1 MAGGDIEAKIGGD
14 ASGVVSAFKQAGA
27 GATAFG
33 LSLKAIGG
41 FAVAATG
48 VLASFF
54 AVFKAIGFVVN
65 STKTFI
71 DFEEQLIRTSAT
83 LGNFVG
89 ETREINGEMVTFEQA
104 TADLSTAIRSVAS
117 ESSFTASQV
126 GEMAEV
132 LALAGLS
139 SEEMADKFDEAG
151 NRIQDGAI
159 RSMVN
164 FAVVAGTDVETAAGI
179 GIAAVKAFRRETEEL
194 DEVTSVLTNTFTSSF
209 VNLQQLG
216 DAMRFF
222 GPTASAA
229 GVSIE
234 EAAAAIGALG
244 NSGLQG
250 SIAGTGLRQAI
261 NKLIAPTDDARRT
274 MERLGLELTTLTPAG
289 QAAQV
294 GLNATMSA
302 MSGLEEKIASTNR
315 ELRALT
321 NEMNDLSIQEEKNS
335 LDIAKIRAR
344 AARQGRDLTKA
355 ELSQIQRL
363 ESANSDL
370 SLQRRELALQAREEE
385 RANEQNTHSLEE
397 QKSKFDE
404 LKTTVESQTTGVISL
419 VDILDRLNETGA
431 TTAEILEIFGV
442 RGGGAVLALQAQT
455 EAFRELATANEEVAM
470 AAAEGDSMTKKFVGT
485 LETSTAFALK
495 ETQSK
500 FEELALVVGE
510 PFATLLSQEDG
521 VLDMFNSV
529 ADNLAENRQLFE
541 DIALQVEESLLPAL
555 AEALKPENI
564 DKFEEGLRAV
574 IPVIE
579 EIGIVLHKLAQIIE
593 PILDGILKVTDFLGM
608 TGDET
613 TTGGAMRGNQFGE
626 DRLVG
631 NQGES
636 RFNSAMDIGKT
647 AAAGAAIG
655 SVVPGVGTLIGGA
668 IGAGVGLTIEV
679 GQAFFGDPE
688 NAAAANATGGLAGG
702 HHSAGGPMG
711 MPMATGGL
719 VTGPTRALIGEAGP
733 EAVIPLD
740 RLDRMMGGSSGNSTE
755 QVINLNFD
763 SINIG
768 AGNAVT
774 ATEVRDI
781 MEAQMPSII
790 RNSLTRGARGVI

>member
-1 MAGGDIEAKIGGD
+1 MAVGDIETKVAGD
-14 ASGVVSAFKQAGA
+14 ASSVVSAFKQAGA

-89 ETREINGEMVTFEQA
+89 ESRMVNDELVTFEQA
-104 TADLSTAIRSVAS
+104 TEDLSTAIRSVAS

-139 SEEMADKFDEAG
+139 AEEMADEFDDAG

-397 QKSKFDE
+397 QKSKFEE

-500 FEELALVVGE
+500 FEELALVAGE
-510 PFATLLSQEDG
+510 PFAELLSQEDG

-541 DIALQVEESLLPAL
+541 DIATTVDERMLPAL
-555 AEALKPENI
+555 AEMLKTENI

-574 IPVIE
+574 IPVLE
-579 EIGIVLHKLAQIIE
+579 KIGALMVATAKLIE

-608 TGDET
+608 TGDQS
-613 TTGGAMRGNQFGE
+613 TTGGENREN
-626 DRLVG
+626 RIVG
-631 NQGES
+631 KEGES
-636 RFNSAMDIGKT
+636 RFDSVVDVGKG
-647 AAAGAAIG
+647 AAAGAAAG
-655 SVVPGVGTLIGGA
+655 AAVGALGGPVGMAGGALIGGGVA
-668 IGAGVGLTIEV
+668 LGVEIGQGIMSS
-679 GQAFFGDPE
+679 FGNFRPFGGGGSDPPG
-688 NAAAANATGGLAGG
+688 TP
-702 HHSAGGPMG
+702 SGGPMG

-719 VTGPTRALIGEAGP
+719 VTAPTRALIGEAGP

-740 RLDRMMGGSSGNSTE
+740 RLDRMMGGGSGNSTE

>member
-1 MAGGDIEAKIGGD
+1 MADGDIEAKVDGD
-14 ASGVVSAFKQAGA
+14 ASSVVAAFKQAGA

-54 AVFKAIGFVVN
+54 AVFKAIGFVAN

-139 SEEMADKFDEAG
+139 AEEMADEFDNAG

-222 GPTASAA
+222 GPTAAAA

-289 QAAQV
+289 QAAQI

-455 EAFRELATANEEVAM
+455 EAFRELAHANEEVAI
-470 AAAEGDSMTKKFVGT
+470 AAANGDSMTKKFVGT
-485 LETSTAFALK
+485 LETSTAFAIK

-510 PFATLLSQEDG
+510 PFAMLLSQEDG

-529 ADNLAENRQLFE
+529 ADNLAQNRQLFE
-541 DIALQVEESLLPAL
+541 DIAASVEESVLPAI

-564 DKFEEGLRAV
+564 DKFEEGLRAT
-574 IPVIE
+574 IPIIIS
-579 EIGIVLHKLAQIIE
+579 IGEAMQKVAELITPFLDFFLAA
-593 PILDGILKVTDFLGM
+593 TDFLGL
-608 TGDET
+608 TGDATE
-613 TTGGAMRGNQFGE
+613 GGGGQRE
-626 DRLVG
+626 DRLIG
-631 NQGES
+631 NEGES
-636 RFNSAMDIGKT
+636 RANSLGDIGKT
-647 AAAGAAIG
+647 AAAGAVIG
-655 SVVPGVGTLIGGA
+655 SVVPGIGTALGA
-668 IGAGVGLTIEV
+668 GIGAGVGLTVEI
-679 GQAFFGDPE
+679 GQAFFGNE
-688 NAAAANATGGLAGG
+688 NNQAATEAQREAGPAGG
-702 HHSAGGPMG
+702 FGGPMG

-740 RLDRMMGGSSGNSTE
+740 RLDRMMGGGSGNSTE

>member
-1 MAGGDIEAKIGGD
+1 MVEKVATDITGN

-41 FAVAATG
+41 IAVAATG
-48 VLASFF
+48 VLGAFF
-54 AVFKAIGFVVN
+54 AVFKAIGFVTS
-65 STKTFI
+65 STRTFI

-89 ETREINGEMVTFEQA
+89 QTREVDGEMVSFDQA
-104 TADLSTAIRSVAS
+104 TSELSDSIRTVAS
-117 ESSFTASQV
+117 ESSFTATQV

-139 SEEMADKFDEAG
+139 SKELADGQDELG
-151 NRIQDGAI
+151 NATDGAI

-234 EAAAAIGALG
+234 EAAAAVGALG

-274 MERLGLELTTLTPAG
+274 LERLNLEFTTLTPAG
-289 QAAQV
+289 EAAKA
-294 GLNATMSA
+294 GLSSTMNAIA
-302 MSGLEEKIASTNR
+302 GLEKSIAGANA
-315 ELRALT
+315 ELKALT

-344 AARQGRDLTKA
+344 AAKQGRDLTKS
-355 ELSQIQRL
+355 ELAQISRL

-370 SLQRRELALQAREEE
+370 SLQRRELALAQREEE
-385 RANEQNTHSLEE
+385 RSNQKNVDSLDEQ
-397 QKSKFDE
+397 QKKFED
-404 LKTTVESQTTGVISL
+404 LKTVVESQTTGVVSL
-419 VDILDRLNETGA
+419 VEIIERLNETGA

-442 RGGGAVLALQAQT
+442 RGGGAVLALQAQS
-455 EAFRELATANEEVAM
+455 EAFKDLASANVEVAN
-470 AAAEGDSMTKKFVGT
+470 AAREGDSMTKKFVGT

-500 FEELALVVGE
+500 FEELSLVVGE
-510 PFATLLSQEDG
+510 PFAKLLSQEDG

-529 ADNLAENRQLFE
+529 ADNLSENKQLFE
-541 DIALQVEESLLPAL
+541 DIATQVEESLLPAL

-579 EIGIVLHKLAQIIE
+579 KIGSVMLKLAEIIE
-593 PILDGILKVTDFLGM
+593 PILDGILAVTDFLGM
-608 TGDET
+608 TGEADEG
-613 TTGGAMRGNQFGE
+613 GGAEREG
-626 DRLVG
+626 RL
-631 NQGES
+631 
-636 RFNSAMDIGKT
+636 IGKEGET
-647 AAAGAAIG
+647 RFDSVVDVGKGAAAGAVAGAAIG
-655 SVVPGVGTLIGGA
+655 AVGGPIGAGAGALIGG
-668 IGAGVGLTIEV
+668 
-679 GQAFFGDPE
+679 
-688 NAAAANATGGLAGG
+688 GLALGVELGQGFMGALSNSDFFNNAPAGSIGMGG
-702 HHSAGGPMG
+702 MA
-711 MPMATGGL
+711 MATGGF
-719 VTGPTRALIGEAGP
+719 VTSPTQALIGEAGP

-740 RLDRMMGGSSGNSTE
+740 RFERMMGISSQQSGNSTE

-763 SINIG
+763 SITIG

-774 ATEVRDI
+774 ASDVREI
-781 MEAQMPSII
+781 MERQMPNII

>member
-1 MAGGDIEAKIGGD
+1 MAVGDIETKVAGD
-14 ASGVVSAFKQAGA
+14 ASSVVSAFKQAGA

-54 AVFKAIGFVVN
+54 AVFKAIGFVAN

-89 ETREINGEMVTFEQA
+89 ESRMVNDELVTFEQA

-139 SEEMADKFDEAG
+139 SQEMADEFDEAG

-363 ESANSDL
+363 ESANSNL

-385 RANEQNTHSLEE
+385 RANEKNTHSLEE

-455 EAFRELATANEEVAM
+455 EAFRELALANEEVAM
-470 AAAEGDSMTKKFVGT
+470 AAANGDSMTKKFVGT
-485 LETSTAFALK
+485 LETSTAFAIK

-529 ADNLAENRQLFE
+529 ADNLAENKQLFQ
-541 DIALQVEESLLPAL
+541 DIATQVEESLLPAL
-555 AEALKPENI
+555 AEALKPDNI
-564 DKFEEGLRAV
+564 DKFEEGLRAI
-574 IPVIE
+574 IPIVE
-579 EIGIVLHKLAQIIE
+579 QIGIVMFKLAQIIE

-608 TGDET
+608 TGDPT
-613 TTGGAMRGNQFGE
+613 TTGGAEREN
-626 DRLVG
+626 RLIG
-631 NQGES
+631 KEGES
-636 RFNSAMDIGKT
+636 RFESGAEIALGVGAG

-655 SVVPGVGTLIGGA
+655 AVGGPIGMGAGALIGGGVVLGRE
-668 IGAGVGLTIEV
+668 IGQGIMSS
-679 GQAFFGDPE
+679 FGDFRPF
-688 NAAAANATGGLAGG
+688 GGGG
-702 HHSAGGPMG
+702 HDPPGTPSGGPMG

-740 RLDRMMGGSSGNSTE
+740 RLDRMMGGGSGNSTE